1 MCSAGGGTSWRGL
14 RATGLANHSPT
25 LSSLELYPISPPHS
39 LFPTL
44 VHSYSYS
51 SLEGVNE
58 NE

>member
-1 MCSAGGGTSWRGL
+1 MQCWGGTSWRGL

-44 VHSYSYS
+44 VHSYS